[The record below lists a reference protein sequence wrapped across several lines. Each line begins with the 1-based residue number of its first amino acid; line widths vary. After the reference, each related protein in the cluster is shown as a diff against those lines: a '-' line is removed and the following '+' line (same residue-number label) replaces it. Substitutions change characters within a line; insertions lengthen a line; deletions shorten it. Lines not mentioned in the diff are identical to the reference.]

1 MDYFSYPF
9 KTQASKPDANVI
21 IIYGDGSVGYTI
33 MEYDTMVRHNLPCVA
48 IVGND
53 ACWTQIAREQV
64 PMLGSD
70 VACPLA
76 YTDYNKVAE
85 SLGGLGIKLDDKNKG
100 ELAKCFQAA
109 IERSKK
115 EKKPMLINVLIGKTD
130 FRAGSI
136 SV

>member
-1 MDYFSYPF
+1 
-9 KTQASKPDANVI
+9 
-21 IIYGDGSVGYTI
+21 
-33 MEYDTMVRHNLPCVA
+33 MVRHNLPITAV
-48 IVGND
+48 VGND

-85 SLGGLGIKLDDKNKG
+85 AVGGLGVKLDEKDKNN
-100 ELAKCFQAA
+100 LANAFRDAIDKC
-109 IERSKK
+109 KK
-115 EKKPMLINVLIGKTD
+115 EKKPILVNVLIGKTD